1 MINISNLKKNEKGVI
16 SLEAC
21 ISVPFFV
28 LILLFFYGLMV
39 IFSGEQIIKHTL
51 IQSAE
56 SLSLDPFA
64 TEKFEIKSL
73 SDIIEGDEDPEIKEI
88 ILALYG
94 TVTGSGNNKYYSSGK
109 KWYSDEKE
117 TLLTETVR
125 NRFLGYIAGSATN
138 VEEKADEILKE
149 IGVQGGING
158 LDFSETT
165 VVEGTLTIVI
175 TYKQEFVF
183 NFHGLAAFDR
193 RLSISVDMWGLN
205 GTIGKEG

>member
-1 MINISNLKKNEKGVI
+1 MINFTKLGEDENGVI

-21 ISVPFFV
+21 ISVPIFV
-28 LILLFFYGLMV
+28 LVLMFFYGLMV
-39 IFSGEQIIKHTL
+39 TFSGEQIIKHTL

-56 SLSLDPFA
+56 SLSLDPYA

-73 SDIIEGDEDPEIKEI
+73 SDIIGGDEEPEIKEI

-94 TVTGSGNNKYYSSGK
+94 SITGSGNNKYYSSGK

-117 TLLTETVR
+117 SLLIDTVK
-125 NRFLGYIAGSATN
+125 NRFLGYIAGSASD
-138 VEEKADEILKE
+138 VEAKADNILKE

-158 LDFSETT
+158 LDFGETT
-165 VVEGTLTIVI
+165 VDNGTLTIVI

-183 NFHGLAAFDR
+183 NFQGLAAFDR
-193 RLSISVDMWGLN
+193 RLSISVDMWGL
-205 GTIGKEG
+205 K